1 MISRI
6 LGLGE
11 KPSSPGQSSS
21 AWLVAGLGNPGRDYQ
36 RNRHNIGFRA
46 VEAIA
51 QRYGVSFDHQR
62 SKGKLAIARRDG
74 EPLYLLKPQTFVNES
89 GRSVA
94 PVAHFYR
101 VPPERIIVVCDD
113 IDLPFGRIRIRAGGS
128 SGGHNGLK
136 SIIDSLGNRQDFP
149 RVRLGVG
156 RPPHVREA
164 VVSHVLEDFSREEE
178 KELEPLIADL
188 GEAVELILDGQI
200 DRAMDIYNGKRV
212 AS

>member
-6 LGLGE
+6 LGRG
-11 KPSSPGQSSS
+11 KDPSPPTQSSS
-21 AWLVAGLGNPGRDYQ
+21 AWLVAGLGNPGREYQ
-36 RNRHNIGFRA
+36 RNRHNIGFRVA
-46 VEAIA
+46 DAIA
-51 QRYGVSFDHQR
+51 HRYGAGFDHQR
-62 SKGKLAIARRDG
+62 SKGKLAIARREG

-101 VPPERIIVVCDD
+101 IPPERIIVVCDD
-113 IDLPFGRIRIRAGGS
+113 IDLPFGRIRIRANGS

-136 SIIDSLGNRQDFP
+136 SIIDGLGNRQDFP

-164 VVSHVLEDFSREEE
+164 VVSHVLEDFSKAEE
-178 KELEPLIADL
+178 KELEPLISDL
-188 GEAVELILDGQI
+188 VEAVELILDGQI
-200 DRAMDIYNGKRV
+200 DRAMDTYNAKRV